1 MAQESIRVNALKSAP
16 AVFKAIPLVD
26 GSTGL
31 GYLNCA
37 YDKSWRVRSAV
48 AESIVG
54 VVASLQA
61 TSGSDVQNFDEQLD
75 QAADIFM
82 SLLTDVESEVRISL

>member
-1 MAQESIRVNALKSAP
+1 M
-16 AVFKAIPLVD
+16 
-26 GSTGL
+26 
-31 GYLNCA
+31 
-37 YDKSWRVRSAV
+37 
-48 AESIVG
+48 G